1 MWDEEQW
8 AKAQAV
14 KKDPREK
21 AKGLCPE
28 DLEAETLPKGHSAQ
42 RRSKHAPLPRKS
54 KGSRRLADSD
64 DEQSEDSD
72 DEVTDDAVQGASRSE
87 PASRHPMKTKAQGH
101 QATNAAVAQG
111 GGGED
116 GEDGEQ
122 VENVGG
128 EEGEAKPVAVIA
140 AEGWENSTPTTV
152 ITGRAHTHPLL

>member
-87 PASRHPMKTKAQGH
+87 PASRHPVKTKAQEH
-101 QATNAAVAQG
+101 QAKQRNSNKTRVQQTSSEEEDSSEEEGSRGGFSALSLNG
-111 GGGED
+111 GGGLC
-116 GEDGEQ
+116 G
-122 VENVGG
+122 
-128 EEGEAKPVAVIA
+128 A
-140 AEGWENSTPTTV
+140 PTGFFGSV
-152 ITGRAHTHPLL
+152 RLTG